1 MNDLRAQLVTLIVLS
16 NAVKK
21 ITVLLFNHRLGYIW
35 NNVLCLIWDQYHS
48 LDNDMVIKKSV
59 KKCLAVLTL
68 HGSSDIWSD
77 HFMLFKCFSWT
88 PIRLWK
94 ANRKLN
100 SQFLLSKSFR
110 IDLNMSNPAPIWFQY
125 KTFLF
130 KFFQNPIIYTTT
142 HIHLIVLN
150 SRCTSKCVYFISQEK
165 HHTSEFQVIQYPE
178 LQKSYNSPSV
188 WTADTY
194 VQL

>member
-1 MNDLRAQLVTLIVLS
+1 MSEQTNKIMTEGIKQMSEWNDRLWHRHLLNDLRAQLVTLIVLS

-35 NNVLCLIWDQYHS
+35 NNVLCLIWDQYQS

-88 PIRLWK
+88 PMRLWK

-110 IDLNMSNPAPIWFQY
+110 IDQY
-125 KTFLF
+125 KKILI
-130 KFFQNPIIYTTT
+130 KFFQNQMI
-142 HIHLIVLN
+142 
-150 SRCTSKCVYFISQEK
+150 
-165 HHTSEFQVIQYPE
+165 
-178 LQKSYNSPSV
+178 
-188 WTADTY
+188 
-194 VQL
+194 

>member
-1 MNDLRAQLVTLIVLS
+1 MIWELSLWPWLCFQMLLRRLQFYFLITDWV
-16 NAVKK
+16 
-21 ITVLLFNHRLGYIW
+21 IFGIM
-35 NNVLCLIWDQYHS
+35 CLIWDQYQS

-88 PIRLWK
+88 LMRLWK

-110 IDLNMSNPAPIWFQY
+110 IDLNTMLRFDFNT
-125 KTFLF
+125 KHFL
-130 KFFQNPIIYTTT
+130 
-142 HIHLIVLN
+142 LN
-150 SRCTSKCVYFISQEK
+150 SSKIQRSK
-165 HHTSEFQVIQYPE
+165 LLHTLI
-178 LQKSYNSPSV
+178 
-188 WTADTY
+188 W
-194 VQL
+194 

>member
-1 MNDLRAQLVTLIVLS
+1 MIWELSLWPWLCFQMLLRRLQFYFLITDWV
-16 NAVKK
+16 
-21 ITVLLFNHRLGYIW
+21 IFGIM
-35 NNVLCLIWDQYHS
+35 CLIWDQYQS

-88 PIRLWK
+88 PMRLWK

-110 IDLNMSNPAPIWFQY
+110 IDLNMSNHAPIWFQY
-125 KTFLF
+125 KTFLI
-130 KFFQNPIIYTTT
+130 KFFQNPTI
-142 HIHLIVLN
+142 
-150 SRCTSKCVYFISQEK
+150 
-165 HHTSEFQVIQYPE
+165 
-178 LQKSYNSPSV
+178 
-188 WTADTY
+188 
-194 VQL
+194 

>member
-1 MNDLRAQLVTLIVLS
+1 MIWELSLWPWLCFQMLLRRLQFYFLITDWV
-16 NAVKK
+16 
-21 ITVLLFNHRLGYIW
+21 IFGIM
-35 NNVLCLIWDQYHS
+35 CLIWDQYQS

-88 PIRLWK
+88 PMRLWK

-110 IDLNMSNPAPIWFQY
+110 IDLNTMLRFDFNT
-125 KTFLF
+125 KHFL
-130 KFFQNPIIYTTT
+130 
-142 HIHLIVLN
+142 LN
-150 SRCTSKCVYFISQEK
+150 SSKIQRSK
-165 HHTSEFQVIQYPE
+165 LLHTLI
-178 LQKSYNSPSV
+178 
-188 WTADTY
+188 W
-194 VQL
+194 